1 MAMAEA
7 KIAPG
12 LPDWVKDHIGRYVA
26 SNGADGHM
34 ITLPTHSSPVP
45 TLLLTTTGRKSGE
58 KFIFPLIYGTTE
70 KSYVV
75 IASKGGAPAHPGWYE
90 NLVAQPLV
98 ELQVGADHLRARART
113 ATGAERAKL
122 WTEMVALFPP
132 YTRYQEK
139 AAREIPVVVIDPVPA
154 H

>member
-1 MAMAEA
+1 MTEA

-26 SNGADGHM
+26 SDGADGHIM
-34 ITLPTHSSPVP
+34 TLPSHLLPVP
-45 TLLLTTTGRKSGE
+45 TLLLTTVGRKSGE
-58 KFIFPLIYGTTE
+58 KFIFPLIYGTAG

-75 IASKGGAPAHPGWYE
+75 IASKGGAPVHPGWYE

-113 ATGAERAKL
+113 ATGSERAKL
-122 WTEMVALFPP
+122 WTEMAALFPP

-139 AAREIPVVVIDPVPA
+139 AAREIPVVVLDPVPSP
-154 H
+154 